1 MFNSDQIIV
10 HMIVSENPAAPL
22 TALDRPYLHNRQT
35 FLNLFLD
42 GKL

>member
-1 MFNSDQIIV
+1 MFDSDQIKV
-10 HMIVSENPAAPL
+10 HMIAAPL
-22 TALDRPYLHNRQT
+22 TALDRPYLHYRQT